1 MGWLGGWVF
10 ACATRKEGRQEKKR
24 GEGRQKQGRL
34 RRSQVIYP
42 LGWVSLGDV
51 SRLDDFSR
59 LGLFVTQVAKGLA
72 FDAEW
77 WCLY

>member
-1 MGWLGGWVF
+1 MFV
-10 ACATRKEGRQEKKR
+10 CATRKEGRG

-42 LGWVSLGDV
+42 LGWGSLGDV

-59 LGLFVTQVAKGLA
+59 LGFVVTQVAKGLA